1 MIRAIEDYSYYHSV
15 TGRSQEEWEA
25 WRVAA
30 MKEWELDPDKVESEV
45 RTMVGRE
52 RRIRAIESALQYV
65 PMEDDNHSHSVL
77 LDMLE
82 ELKNETPGFTSPN
95 CTKALMRNNFLPKNV
110 IHSVVNSNF
119 FILTFPP
126 ILSIMEM

>member
-1 MIRAIEDYSYYHSV
+1 MDVIRAIEDYNYYHSV
-15 TGRSQEEWEA
+15 TGGSREEWKA

-30 MKEWELDPDKVESEV
+30 MKEWELDSDKVESEV

-82 ELKNETPGFTSPN
+82 ELKNETPGAATPGES
-95 CTKALMRNNFLPKNV
+95 RN
-110 IHSVVNSNF
+110 
-119 FILTFPP
+119 
-126 ILSIMEM
+126 